1 MTTVHL
7 RFGVV
12 CLVVASVWSG
22 MMQPRPPVTSLLVE
36 APQGELYQP
45 TTGPEPSIADTELSV
60 ADVQRRG
67 TITFLM
73 HHSAA
78 SYFLYRGAQMGFEY
92 DLAREFAKELGVELE
107 VRTPPPGV
115 ALTTWLREGKG
126 DVIAGL
132 ATADESDLEPLLV
145 SVPYLETTAA
155 ILTLKEAQR
164 TFTDVLTLS
173 GKHLIVQPDSPY
185 ASQIL
190 PSPST
195 LPVPPIL
202 KGTESDNPFGEA
214 IHAVLQN
221 EAAGALLVSPLAR
234 IVHAV
239 YPERLRTALHVT
251 TPVRMVWAVRPG
263 QNELLESMNR
273 YLKTVSRSGLRKI
286 FFEKYF
292 VDARHLRTPGNAR
305 ESTLLTKRLSRYDH
319 LIVRHAEKAGF
330 DWRLVAA
337 LIFEESRF
345 DPKRVSERGAYGLMQ
360 ITPIAAQEIGMRDY
374 TAPPRN
380 IEAGVKYLQT
390 LSRQFPY
397 GRLRD
402 RLALILA
409 SYVIGP
415 GHVEDAQ
422 RLALALGYDPHCW
435 AESMEEVLPL
445 LEDPRYRQ
453 RTLYGFAQ
461 GRHAVQ
467 YVNAVLKRYAL
478 YSRYIP
484 RTLTPP
490 LVEAQAAGFGHA
502 ASAAG

>member
-22 MMQPRPPVTSLLVE
+22 VVQPRPPVTSLLVE
-36 APQGELYQP
+36 APQVVLDQP
-45 TTGPEPSIADTELSV
+45 TTGPEPSVADMELSV

-92 DLAREFAKELGVELE
+92 ELAREFAKELGVELE
-107 VRTPPPGV
+107 VRTPPAGV

-126 DVIAGL
+126 DIIAGL
-132 ATADESDLEPLLV
+132 ATADDSDLEPLLV

-155 ILTLKEAQR
+155 ILTPKEEQEASA
-164 TFTDVLTLS
+164 DVLALS
-173 GKHLIVQPDSPY
+173 GKRLIVQPDSPY
-185 ASQIL
+185 ASRIL
-190 PSPST
+190 PAPWT
-195 LPVPPIL
+195 LPVPPVL
-202 KGTESDNPFGEA
+202 RDTVSDNPFGEA

-221 EAAGALLVSPLAR
+221 RAAGALLVSPLAR

-239 YPERLRTALHVT
+239 YPKQLQTVIHVT
-251 TPVRMVWAVRPG
+251 TPVRLVWAVRPG
-263 QNELLESMNR
+263 QHELLQVMNR
-273 YLKTVSRSGLRKI
+273 YLQTVSRSGLRKI
-286 FFEKYF
+286 LYEKYF
-292 VDARHLRTPGNAR
+292 VDARHLRTTANVR
-305 ESTLLTKRLSRYDH
+305 ESTLLTRRLSRYDH

-360 ITPIAAQEIGMRDY
+360 ITPIAAQEIGMKDY
-374 TAPPRN
+374 TTPPRN

-397 GRLRD
+397 GQWRD

-445 LEDPRYRQ
+445 LEDPDYRQ

-467 YVNAVLKRYAL
+467 YVNAVLNRYAL

-484 RTLTPP
+484 RTLAPP
-490 LVEAQAAGFGHA
+490 LVEAQATGHGHA